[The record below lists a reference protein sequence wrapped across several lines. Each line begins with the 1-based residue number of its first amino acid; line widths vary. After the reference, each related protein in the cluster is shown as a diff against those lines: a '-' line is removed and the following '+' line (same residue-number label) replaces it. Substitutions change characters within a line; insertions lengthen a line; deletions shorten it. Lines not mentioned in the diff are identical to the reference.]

1 MKTMKLA
8 SKLMFVIM
16 AVVAILLFA
25 AFGFLYLDGQ
35 QSDLKNAHF
44 SAEALASQSAAEI
57 ENRMLPALHSARA
70 LAAELGG
77 FQDYPVELRRDVANS
92 MIKEMTEANPD
103 ILGAWAAFEPNALD
117 GLDAQY
123 AGQLGH
129 GMDGSFDSYWVWEN
143 GTVARVMIA
152 GESRP
157 NDYYQSAFASGQEK
171 VLEPYVDRD
180 TGESITMTSFA
191 VPIRDNN
198 GILVGVAGVDLS
210 LAQLEALEFE
220 KGDYETAGFALLSNA
235 GTFLVHTDA
244 AMTGTNLAESALGKA
259 GAEQMLRAIKAGE
272 NFVVESDTALTGGVP
287 SLITFT
293 PVHLGDTDTPWSV
306 EVAIAQRE
314 VMAESTKDA
323 LVMIAAFVL
332 TLLAVFAAIG
342 ISVRQI
348 INRRLRQLVEIA
360 GRQAQGDFSEA
371 IKTPYADELGMLF
384 RSLGDVNDNMNGLL
398 ANLRSAAEQVD
409 SGARQI
415 SDSSV
420 ALAQGATEQASSIE
434 ELTASMEQISAQT
447 QVNADNAAAANHL
460 ADKAKEDAES
470 GNGQMEK
477 LLAAMEEINASS
489 KGISGIIKV
498 IDDIAFQT
506 NILSLN
512 AAVEAARAGEHG
524 KGFAVVAEEV
534 RSLAAKSA
542 QAAGEITRMI
552 EESISKVSAGGRIA
566 DETARVLKKIVEEV
580 ESAAKLVSD
589 ISVASGEQ
597 AAGIAQIN
605 QGILQVSQVVQ
616 SNSATAQQA
625 AAASE
630 ELSGQAEN
638 LMSQAAQFKLREDA
652 ESAGF
657 DLRA

>member
-1 MKTMKLA
+1 MKTMKLS
-8 SKLMFVIM
+8 SKLMFAIT
-16 AVVAILLFA
+16 AVVAILLIA

-35 QSDLKNAHF
+35 QRDLKNAQF
-44 SAEALASQSAAEI
+44 SAEALARQSGAQI
-57 ENRMLPALHSARA
+57 ENRLLPALHATRA
-70 LAAELGG
+70 LAAALGG
-77 FQDYPVELRRDVANS
+77 FQDYPVEVRRGVAKS
-92 MIKEMTEANPD
+92 MIKKLTEDSRD
-103 ILGAWAAFEPNALD
+103 ILGAWAVFEPNALD

-123 AGQLGH
+123 VGQQGH
-129 GMDGSFDSYWVWEN
+129 GFDGSFDSYWVWEN
-143 GTVARVMIA
+143 GAVTQVMIA

-157 NDYYQSAFASGQEK
+157 NDYYQIAFASGEDT
-171 VLEPYVDRD
+171 VLEPYVDTD
-180 TGESITMTSFA
+180 TGKAITMTSFA
-191 VPIRDNN
+191 VPIRDNK
-198 GILVGVAGVDLS
+198 GAVVGVAGVDLS
-210 LAQLEALEFE
+210 LEQLGALKSD

-235 GTFLVHTDA
+235 GTFLVHPDA
-244 AMTGTNLAESALGKA
+244 ALIGTNLAEGALGR
-259 GAEQMLRAIKAGE
+259 GDAEKMLRAIKDGE
-272 NFVVESDTALTGGVP
+272 IFAVEGETALTGGVQ
-287 SLITFT
+287 SLITFV
-293 PVHLGDTDTPWSV
+293 PVRLGDTSTPWSV
-306 EVAIAQRE
+306 EVAIAERE
-314 VMAESTKDA
+314 VMAESTKSA
-323 LVMIAAFVL
+323 IVMIAAFAL
-332 TLLAVFAAIG
+332 TILAIFAAIW
-342 ISVRQI
+342 ISVRRI

-371 IKTPYADELGMLF
+371 ITTPYADELGMLF

-409 SGARQI
+409 SGSRQI

-460 ADKAKEDAES
+460 AEKAKEDAES

-477 LLAAMEEINASS
+477 LLAAMEDINASS

-534 RSLAAKSA
+534 RSLAAKSS
-542 QAAGEITRMI
+542 QAAGEITRLI
-552 EESISKVSAGGRIA
+552 QESISKVSAGGRIA
-566 DETARVLKKIVEEV
+566 DETARALKNIVEEV
-580 ESAAKLVSD
+580 EGAAKLVGG
-589 ISVASGEQ
+589 ISVASSEQ

-616 SNSATAQQA
+616 SNSATSQQT

-630 ELSGQAEN
+630 ELTGQAEN
-638 LMSQAAQFKLREDA
+638 LMRQAAQFKLREGTEGA
-652 ESAGF
+652 RSG
-657 DLRA
+657 LRA

>member
-16 AVVAILLFA
+16 AVVAILLVA

-35 QSDLKNAHF
+35 QRELKNAHF
-44 SAEALASQSAAEI
+44 SAEALAKQSGAQI
-57 ENRMLPALHSARA
+57 ESRMLPALHSARA
-70 LAAELGG
+70 LSAALGG
-77 FQDYPVELRRDVANS
+77 YQDYPVEVRRDVANS
-92 MIKEMTEANPD
+92 MIKKLTEGNAD
-103 ILGAWAAFEPNALD
+103 ILGAWAIFEPNALD

-123 AGQLGH
+123 AGQMGH
-129 GMDGSFDSYWVWEN
+129 GLDGSFDSYWVWEN
-143 GTVARVMIA
+143 GTVAQVMIA

-157 NDYYQSAFASGQEK
+157 NDYYQIAFAGGEET
-171 VLEPYVDRD
+171 VLEPYVDTD

-191 VPIRDNN
+191 VPIRDNK
-198 GILVGVAGVDLS
+198 GTLVGVAGVDLS
-210 LAQLEALEFE
+210 LEQLGALEFE

-235 GTFLVHTDA
+235 GTFLVHADA
-244 AMTGTNLAESALGKA
+244 ALTGTNLAESALDQGD
-259 GAEQMLRAIKAGE
+259 AEMMLRAIKAGE
-272 NFVVESDTALTGGVP
+272 TFTVEGETALTGGVQ
-287 SLITFT
+287 SLITFL
-293 PVHLGDTDTPWSV
+293 PVHLGNTSTPWSV
-306 EVAIAQRE
+306 EVAIAQSE

-323 LVMIAAFVL
+323 LVMLAAFAL
-332 TLLAVFAAIG
+332 TLLTVFAAIG
-342 ISVRQI
+342 ISVRQV

-371 IKTPYADELGMLF
+371 ITTPYADELGMLF

-420 ALAQGATEQASSIE
+420 VLAQGATEQASSIE

-447 QVNADNAAAANHL
+447 QVNADNAAAANQL

-477 LLAAMEEINASS
+477 LLTAMEDINASS

-552 EESISKVSAGGRIA
+552 EESINKVTAGGRIA

-580 ESAAKLVSD
+580 ERAAKLVSD

-630 ELSGQAEN
+630 ELTGQAEN
-638 LMSQAAQFKLREDA
+638 LMQQAAQFKLREGA
-652 ESAGF
+652 KGAGF
-657 DLRA
+657 GLRA

>member
-16 AVVAILLFA
+16 AVVAILLVA

-35 QSDLKNAHF
+35 QRELKNAHF
-44 SAEALASQSAAEI
+44 SAEALAKQSGAQI
-57 ENRMLPALHSARA
+57 ESRMLPALHSARA
-70 LAAELGG
+70 LSAALGG
-77 FQDYPVELRRDVANS
+77 YQDYPVEVRRDVANS
-92 MIKEMTEANPD
+92 MIKKLTEGNAD
-103 ILGAWAAFEPNALD
+103 ILGAWAIFEPNALD

-123 AGQLGH
+123 AGQMGH
-129 GMDGSFDSYWVWEN
+129 GLDGSFDSYWVWEN
-143 GTVARVMIA
+143 GTVAQVMIA

-157 NDYYQSAFASGQEK
+157 NDYYQIAFAGGEET
-171 VLEPYVDRD
+171 VLEPYVETS

-191 VPIRDNN
+191 VPIRDNK
-198 GILVGVAGVDLS
+198 GTLVGVAGVDLS
-210 LAQLEALEFE
+210 LEQLGALEFE

-235 GTFLVHTDA
+235 GTFLVHADA
-244 AMTGTNLAESALGKA
+244 ALTGTNLAESALDQGD
-259 GAEQMLRAIKAGE
+259 AEMMLRAIKAGE
-272 NFVVESDTALTGGVP
+272 TFTVEGETALTGGVQ
-287 SLITFT
+287 SLITFL
-293 PVHLGDTDTPWSV
+293 PVHLGNTSTPWSV
-306 EVAIAQRE
+306 EVAIAQSE

-323 LVMIAAFVL
+323 LVMLAAFAL
-332 TLLAVFAAIG
+332 TLLTVFAAIG
-342 ISVRQI
+342 ISVRQV

-371 IKTPYADELGMLF
+371 ITTPYADELGMLF

-447 QVNADNAAAANHL
+447 QVNADNAAAANQL

-477 LLAAMEEINASS
+477 LLTAMEDINASS

-552 EESISKVSAGGRIA
+552 EESINKVTAGGRIA

-580 ESAAKLVSD
+580 ERAAKLVSD

-630 ELSGQAEN
+630 ELTGQAEN
-638 LMSQAAQFKLREDA
+638 LMQQAAQFKLREDA
-652 ESAGF
+652 KGAGF
-657 DLRA
+657 GLRA

>member
-1 MKTMKLA
+1 M
-8 SKLMFVIM
+8 
-16 AVVAILLFA
+16 
-25 AFGFLYLDGQ
+25 
-35 QSDLKNAHF
+35 
-44 SAEALASQSAAEI
+44 
-57 ENRMLPALHSARA
+57 
-70 LAAELGG
+70 
-77 FQDYPVELRRDVANS
+77 
-92 MIKEMTEANPD
+92 
-103 ILGAWAAFEPNALD
+103 
-117 GLDAQY
+117 
-123 AGQLGH
+123 GH
-129 GMDGSFDSYWVWEN
+129 GLDGSFDSYWVWEN
-143 GTVARVMIA
+143 GTVAQVMIA
-152 GESRP
+152 GDSRP
-157 NDYYQSAFASGQEK
+157 NDYYQIAFADGEET
-171 VLEPYVDRD
+171 VLEPYVETS

-191 VPIRDNN
+191 VPIRDNK
-198 GILVGVAGVDLS
+198 GTLVGVAGVDLS
-210 LAQLEALEFE
+210 LEQLGALEFE

-235 GTFLVHTDA
+235 GTFLVHADA
-244 AMTGTNLAESALGKA
+244 ALTGTNLAESALDQGD
-259 GAEQMLRAIKAGE
+259 AEMMLRAIKAGE
-272 NFVVESDTALTGGVP
+272 TFTVEGETALTGGVQ
-287 SLITFT
+287 SLITFL
-293 PVHLGDTDTPWSV
+293 PVHLGNTSTPWSV
-306 EVAIAQRE
+306 EVAIAQSE

-323 LVMIAAFVL
+323 LVMLAAFAL
-332 TLLAVFAAIG
+332 TLLTVFAAIG
-342 ISVRQI
+342 ISVRQV

-371 IKTPYADELGMLF
+371 ITTPYADELGMLF

-447 QVNADNAAAANHL
+447 QVNADNAAAANQL

-477 LLAAMEEINASS
+477 LLTAMEDINASS

-552 EESISKVSAGGRIA
+552 EESINKVTAGGRIA

-580 ESAAKLVSD
+580 ERAAKLVSD

-630 ELSGQAEN
+630 ELTGQAEN
-638 LMSQAAQFKLREDA
+638 LMQQAAQFKLREGA
-652 ESAGF
+652 KGAGF
-657 DLRA
+657 GLRA